1 MKIQVQFGKPGDMSR
16 IIECADQ
23 CFGFTT
29 EKTSFRMCG
38 AKFYG
43 DAMETSDKHLLA
55 TMDGELAGLV
65 GLCPETMLV
74 NGETLSLLGIGTVC
88 TKPEARGNG
97 VMQKML
103 NGCNKVLADWDCD
116 LAFLAGKYERYH
128 HFGYEFG
135 GSTYRYSIAR
145 SSEQGEL
152 VLRPIVATDTA
163 VLGQCLTLHD
173 RSDVRVIRR
182 QQELYGILTQWHRQ
196 PYGVWSDEHFIGY
209 LTYGVEEHNV
219 EEIELADW
227 HRLDEVLQAAMW
239 QLGVEQILLDIPGYR
254 SDLREEADCLA
265 AGVWQKPE
273 IMLQI
278 RRFDK
283 LLRIFLPLRKN
294 LCDGMFVLDI
304 QERERLVIAVKQGIV
319 TVERTEQTADLSLDW
334 ADATRLLFG
343 MLPQECIPADKR
355 AFCNACFPLDFMLM
369 YDDQF

>member
-16 IIECADQ
+16 IIECADR

-55 TMDGELAGLV
+55 TIDGELAGLV

-74 NGETLSLLGIGTVC
+74 NGESLSLVGIGTVC
-88 TKPEARGNG
+88 TKPEARGSG

-128 HFGYEFG
+128 HFGYEYG

-145 SSEQGEL
+145 ASEQGEL
-152 VLRPIVATDTA
+152 VLRPIAAADTE
-163 VLGQCLTLHD
+163 VLRQCLTLHD
-173 RSDVRVIRR
+173 RSNVRVVRP

-196 PYGVWSDEHFIGY
+196 PYGVWSDERFVGY

-227 HRLDEVLQAAMW
+227 KRLDEVLQAAMW
-239 QLGVEQILLDIPGYR
+239 QLGVEQVLLDVPGYR
-254 SDLREEADCLA
+254 SDLRQYADKLA

-278 RRFDK
+278 RHFGK
-283 LLRIFLPLRKN
+283 LLRTFLPLRNN
-294 LCDGMFVLDI
+294 LHDGTLVLDI
-304 QERERLVIAVKQGIV
+304 QERERLAITITQGNV
-319 TVERTEQTADLSLDW
+319 SVEQTEQVADLSLDW

-343 MLPQECIPADKR
+343 VLPEDRIPEEFQ
-355 AFCNACFPLDFMLM
+355 AFCSVCFPLDFMVV
-369 YDDQF
+369 YGDQF